1 MSEFKITSIKTFQ
14 WTTIA
19 VQWLGLSASTEGVM
33 GLIPGQGTEILHGM
47 QPARENFKN
56 KNLSK

>member
-1 MSEFKITSIKTFQ
+1 M
-14 WTTIA
+14 A

-33 GLIPGQGTEILHGM
+33 GLIPGQGTEIRN
-47 QPARENFKN
+47 AASKENFKN